1 MNDKKL
7 IIWDWNGTLLNDVE
21 ACVEAM
27 NVMLAKRA
35 MDVLSIEKYQRIFT
49 FPVQNYYKTLGFDFK
64 KDSFEDLSIEYI
76 HLYKSLSLKS
86 PLQKGAI
93 EILELFKQKAYMQVI
108 ISASEQKALEKQV
121 AERHI
126 SEYFDSLIGLDNIHA
141 HSKLHNALS
150 YVNKIKISPQNICFI
165 GDTYH
170 DYEVAK
176 AIGCKC
182 ILLDSGHM
190 ELSKYQMDK
199 VEIVGNLQSLYH
211 KCKNIAWV

>member
-1 MNDKKL
+1 MNGKKL
-7 IIWDWNGTLLNDVE
+7 IIWDWNGTLLNDVS
-21 ACVEAM
+21 ACVNAM
-27 NVMLAKRA
+27 NIMLDARNIQNIDEMYYKN
-35 MDVLSIEKYQRIFT
+35 IFT
-49 FPVQNYYKTLGFDFK
+49 FPVQDYYKALGFN
-64 KDSFEDLSIEYI
+64 FEKEPFEELSIEYI
-76 HLYKSLSLKS
+76 RLYKKLSENS
-86 PLQKGAI
+86 PLQEGAI
-93 EILELFKQKAYMQVI
+93 EILEFFKQKAYMQVI

-121 AERHI
+121 AERFI
-126 SEYFDSLIGLDNIHA
+126 SDYFDTLIGLDNIHA

>member
-86 PLQKGAI
+86 LLQEGAI
-93 EILELFKQKAYMQVI
+93 EILEFFRQKDYKQVI

-141 HSKLHNALS
+141 HSKLHNALD
-150 YVNKIKISPQNICFI
+150 YINELKIKPQNICFI

-170 DYEVAK
+170 DYEVAT

-182 ILLDSGHM
+182 ILVDSGHM
-190 ELSKYQMDK
+190 DLAKYQMDK
-199 VEIVGNLQSLYH
+199 AVISDNLQSLYQI
-211 KCKNIAWV
+211 CKNTAWV